1 MDVSVEKGI
10 VIMPII
16 ACRIVEVCV
25 FRFVKNRAEYL
36 LLKRSPD
43 EKIYPNLW
51 QLVSGTINDGE
62 AAHAAALRELNEET
76 RLIPRTFWVV
86 PHVNTFYDPEY
97 DAVNLSPLFAAQVED
112 GHEPTLSSEH
122 SHHEWLPYSEAW
134 RRLVWPGQRQG
145 LETVEKYVI
154 GGEEAG
160 QRTIIPTK

>member
-1 MDVSVEKGI
+1 
-10 VIMPII
+10 MPII

-62 AAHAAALRELNEET
+62 TAHAAALRELDEET
-76 RLIPRTFWVV
+76 RLTPTTFWVV

-97 DAVNLSPLFAAQVED
+97 DAVNLSPMFAAQVD
-112 GHEPTLSSEH
+112 AGQEPTLSSEH
-122 SHHEWLPYSEAW
+122 THHEWLPYAEAF

-145 LETVEKYVI
+145 LEIVEKYLM

-160 QRTIIPTK
+160 RRTIIPSK